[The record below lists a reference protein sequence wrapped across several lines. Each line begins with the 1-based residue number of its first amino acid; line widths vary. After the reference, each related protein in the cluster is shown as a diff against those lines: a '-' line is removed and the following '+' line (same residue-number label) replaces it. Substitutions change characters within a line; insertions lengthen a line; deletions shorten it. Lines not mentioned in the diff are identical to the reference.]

1 MFNFQV
7 NVCVDPVVALIV
19 ILSGPE
25 TKANPLALINT
36 ETESERFIVIICQF
50 ILHKIRKCWA
60 SLWVPSHIVLVVR
73 FAFQESFSVVELLAN
88 STRKETS
95 KYEKQQVNWWA
106 KPKLW
111 TCRILFGGGRFLC
124 YHYRMNNVVKLAQIH
139 NRITIV
145 ALISIRSSIHQQ
157 QSPRLRF
164 RRKYP

>member
-25 TKANPLALINT
+25 TKAGFDKHWLALINT
-36 ETESERFIVIICQF
+36 ETKSERFMVIICQF

-88 STRKETS
+88 SKKKETS

-111 TCRILFGGGRFLC
+111 KCRILFWGVDSF
-124 YHYRMNNVVKLAQIH
+124 A
-139 NRITIV
+139 ITI
-145 ALISIRSSIHQQ
+145 AWITLSNLLRFTIASQ